1 MTDRSCCDCFSENE
15 RSFYDS
21 LFNAF
26 IHGGTAFAI
35 ACTTSYL
42 IDKTIQ
48 HSGEIEELFS
58 RLEECEKNHESSHE
72 LKK

>member
-1 MTDRSCCDCFSENE
+1 MTDRSFFD
-15 RSFYDS
+15 Y
-21 LFNAF
+21 LFDTF
-26 IHGGTAFAI
+26 LVGGTAAAVFY
-35 ACTTSYL
+35 TTSYL

>member
-1 MTDRSCCDCFSENE
+1 MSDRSFEAESDTF
-15 RSFYDS
+15 FDD
-21 LFNAF
+21 LLKIF
-26 IHGGTAFAI
+26 IRGGTLAAI

-48 HSGEIEELFS
+48 HSGKIEELFS
-58 RLEECEKNHESSHE
+58 QLEECEKSHE

>member
-1 MTDRSCCDCFSENE
+1 MSDRSCDCFSEDE
-15 RSFYDS
+15 RSFFGS

-26 IHGGTAFAI
+26 IRGRTVAVI
-35 ACTTSYL
+35 TYTTSYL

-58 RLEECEKNHESSHE
+58 QLEKCEKDHE

>member
-1 MTDRSCCDCFSENE
+1 MADN
-15 RSFYDS
+15 SFYDD
-21 LFNAF
+21 LYNVFF
-26 IHGGTAFAI
+26 LGGVYSVIFY
-35 ACTTSYL
+35 TTSYL

>member
-1 MTDRSCCDCFSENE
+1 MSDISCDCFSEDE
-15 RSFYDS
+15 RSFFDS
-21 LFNAF
+21 LFNDF
-26 IHGGTAFAI
+26 IRGGTVAVI

-58 RLEECEKNHESSHE
+58 RLEECEKNHESSQDS
-72 LKK
+72 